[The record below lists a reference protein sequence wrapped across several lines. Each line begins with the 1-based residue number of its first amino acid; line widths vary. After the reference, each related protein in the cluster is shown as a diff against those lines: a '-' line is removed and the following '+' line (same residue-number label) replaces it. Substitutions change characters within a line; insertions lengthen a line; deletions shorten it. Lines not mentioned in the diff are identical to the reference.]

1 MKPCLALF
9 ACLPLAA
16 LSMGACSRAP
26 DSAQGAAA
34 REVAP
39 SAAASSASPAP
50 APSQS
55 AARRETVDNDL
66 MDFDYAYPAQ
76 AAAIPALAALLEA
89 DIARQKRELLPQAR
103 AMQKEAK
110 ENGFPFHGLG
120 YWVEWQVV
128 TDLPRWLSLSTQV
141 GTFMG
146 GAHPN
151 YHFDTILW
159 DRQAGKRRPPLSLF
173 VSPGSLDKAIRA
185 DFCRELDL
193 QRKEKRQGEGA
204 PESAIPEFDGCI
216 APLENTL
223 ILGSSNGKAFNR
235 LGILIAPYNAGPY
248 AEGSYEVTLP
258 VTPAVLAAVR
268 PEFRSAFE
276 AAR

>member
-9 ACLPLAA
+9 ACLPLAG
-16 LSMGACSRAP
+16 LSVGACSRVP
-26 DSAQGAAA
+26 ESAQEAAA
-34 REVAP
+34 RDVAP
-39 SAAASSASPAP
+39 AGAASVASPSPASSPAAP
-50 APSQS
+50 
-55 AARRETVDNDL
+55 RRETVDNDL
-66 MDFDYAYPAQ
+66 MDFDYAYPPQ

-110 ENGFPFHGLG
+110 ENGYPFHGLG

-128 TDLPRWLSLSTQV
+128 TDLPGWLSLSTQV

-151 YHFDTILW
+151 YHYDTILW
-159 DRQAGKRRPPLSLF
+159 DRQAGKRRAPVSLF
-173 VSPGSLDKAIRA
+173 VSPGALDKAIRR

-204 PESAIPEFDGCI
+204 PESVIPEFDGCI

-223 ILGSSNGKAFNR
+223 ILGSSNGKAFDR
-235 LGILIAPYNAGPY
+235 LGILIAPYDAGPY

-258 VTPAVLAAVR
+258 VTAAVLAAVR
-268 PEFRSAFE
+268 PEYRPTFVVKR
-276 AAR
+276 